1 MGVRVVMKSLVVP
14 GQHHDG
20 DPGGDELLGA
30 SSGTRFQW
38 YLYCT
43 LWLEAHEI
51 RSLSLQFQTRGGGG
65 LLTVESL
72 PLTVNQCKHL
82 MIIIVLFGSVPL
94 FRAVFTHVSGILT
107 KVLCR
112 VHLLGV
118 SIYFVH
124 MGFFSL
130 HSRMFH
136 LYVDVT
142 ITDEGL

>member
-51 RSLSLQFQTRGGGG
+51 RSLSLQFQTRGGG
-65 LLTVESL
+65 VADRR
-72 PLTVNQCKHL
+72 
-82 MIIIVLFGSVPL
+82 IIASHCQPMQTHHDYIVLCGSVPL
-94 FRAVFTHVSGILT
+94 FRAVFTRVSGILT

-118 SIYFVH
+118 TIYFVH
-124 MGFFSL
+124 MDFFSL